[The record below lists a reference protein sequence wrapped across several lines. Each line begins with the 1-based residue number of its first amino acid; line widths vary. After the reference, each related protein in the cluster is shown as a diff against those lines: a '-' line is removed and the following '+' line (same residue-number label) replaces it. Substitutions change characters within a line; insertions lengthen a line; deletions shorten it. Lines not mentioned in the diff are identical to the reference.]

1 MLKQEEK
8 RRVLKPFI
16 LAYEGEGAA
25 RAVKKG
31 VAKGSHKRMQDT
43 RKVINRVMQRVKRI

>member
-1 MLKQEEK
+1 MFKQEEK

-16 LAYEGEGAA
+16 LTYQGERAA
-25 RAVKKG
+25 RSGKK
-31 VAKGSHKRMQDT
+31 VAAKDSHARIRDT